1 MTIHQRHRLHAA
13 RVATAAAVCTVL
25 AAAASCGTHHDGSTP
40 AHPTGTARTSTPT
53 PSPTPT
59 PPLTQAQALA
69 QIARYV
75 RINNAANSA
84 ARHGDL
90 KKARALNGQIEIGEL
105 HESSLAEFTEMK
117 VMDAKDK
124 AGFYPFY
131 YVNSSVYIPRE
142 YPETD
147 HQTPPY
153 FYAITSETAHPKDP
167 KAKRT
172 PGLLVFV
179 KSGSFWKIA
188 AAMEL
193 DQKAPAIATDQQ
205 GNAIAVDP
213 ETDGLAMRPTLL
225 SEAIQDNY
233 TTGGKLDGKLLSA
246 SKDTKYDRT
255 WVKDWNKSLAPG
267 GHLEVIADGDPYGT
281 TYALRTVDGG
291 ALVVTTRKM
300 DANYAGQ
307 PTPQGMGSITI
318 PAHDFS
324 RAWVHHGTTPLLSE
338 TYACADLGA
347 IPGHGAG
354 PTEQLGEDCEL
365 VHASG

>member
-1 MTIHQRHRLHAA
+1 MTIPRHHLRAA
-13 RVATAAAVCTVL
+13 RAATAAAVVAVL
-25 AAAASCGTHHDGSTP
+25 AAAASCGTHHDDSTP
-40 AHPTGTARTSTPT
+40 AHPTGTAHTGTPT

-59 PPLTQAQALA
+59 PPLTKAQALA

-75 RINNAANSA
+75 RINNAANTA
-84 ARHGDL
+84 ARHGDM
-90 KKARALNGQIEIGEL
+90 KKARALNAEIEIGEL

-124 AGFYPFY
+124 AGSYPFY
-131 YVNSSVYIPRE
+131 YVNSSVYIPRT

-147 HQTPPY
+147 HQDPPY

-167 KAKRT
+167 HAKKT
-172 PGLLVFV
+172 PVLLVFA
-179 KSGSFWKIA
+179 KSGSVWKNA
-188 AAMEL
+188 ASIEL
-193 DQKAPAIATDQQ
+193 HQKAPAIAVDQQ

-213 ETDGLAMRPTLL
+213 ETEGLAMRPALL

-246 SKDTKYDRT
+246 TGDTKYDRT
-255 WVKDWNKSLAPG
+255 WVKDWNKSLSPA
-267 GHLEVIADGDPYGT
+267 GHVEVIADGDPYGT

-300 DANYAGQ
+300 DADFSGM

-318 PAHDFS
+318 PPHDYS
-324 RAWVHHGTTPLLSE
+324 RAWVHHGTTPLLSD
-338 TYACADLGA
+338 TYACADVGA

-354 PTEQLGEDCEL
+354 LTDQLGEDCQL